1 MNYDFSNFPIDLI
14 LNILNIV
21 ILFVIVRFLVYK
33 PVKKFMDARTARVT
47 AAAEDA
53 GAKAKAAE
61 ELSEQLR
68 AQLADAA
75 NDADR
80 IRNEAA
86 AAAKAQADNVLKEA
100 GEQADRIVSEA
111 KERAEAER
119 EEVLSSL
126 RSDIASSAEAIAG
139 KILERKVSDEDTK
152 RIAEEFFR
160 EAESGGVAK
169 IFPVFSIKLYPRFYP
184 FFAQGPVFQVVCVVA
199 VYSENAKKT
208 RKQQISIKAY
218 E

>member
-86 AAAKAQADNVLKEA
+86 AAAKA
-100 GEQADRIVSEA
+100 
-111 KERAEAER
+111 
-119 EEVLSSL
+119 
-126 RSDIASSAEAIAG
+126 
-139 KILERKVSDEDTK
+139 
-152 RIAEEFFR
+152 
-160 EAESGGVAK
+160 
-169 IFPVFSIKLYPRFYP
+169 
-184 FFAQGPVFQVVCVVA
+184 
-199 VYSENAKKT
+199 
-208 RKQQISIKAY
+208 
-218 E
+218 

>member
-21 ILFVIVRFLVYK
+21 ILFVIVRILVYK

-169 IFPVFSIKLYPRFYP
+169 
-184 FFAQGPVFQVVCVVA
+184 
-199 VYSENAKKT
+199 
-208 RKQQISIKAY
+208 
-218 E
+218 

>member
-61 ELSEQLR
+61 ELSEQLK

-119 EEVLSSL
+119 EEVPR
-126 RSDIASSAEAIAG
+126 RSP
-139 KILERKVSDEDTK
+139 ERFLKERFPT
-152 RIAEEFFR
+152 RIR
-160 EAESGGVAK
+160 SG
-169 IFPVFSIKLYPRFYP
+169 LPRS
-184 FFAQGPVFQVVCVVA
+184 FFARLRAA
-199 VYSENAKKT
+199 VLQNE
-208 RKQQISIKAY
+208 
-218 E
+218 

>member
-47 AAAEDA
+47 AAEDA

-169 IFPVFSIKLYPRFYP
+169 
-184 FFAQGPVFQVVCVVA
+184 
-199 VYSENAKKT
+199 
-208 RKQQISIKAY
+208 
-218 E
+218 

>member
-33 PVKKFMDARTARVT
+33 PVKKFMDARTARVA
-47 AAAEDA
+47 AAAEEAD
-53 GAKAKAAE
+53 AKAKAADA
-61 ELSEQLR
+61 LSEQLK
-68 AQLADAA
+68 AQLAGAA

-86 AAAKAQADNVLKEA
+86 AAAKVQADNVLKEA

-119 EEVLSSL
+119 EDLQNDGSQ
-126 RSDIASSAEAIAG
+126 RQGRGDPG
-139 KILERKVSDEDTK
+139 QR
-152 RIAEEFFR
+152 
-160 EAESGGVAK
+160 
-169 IFPVFSIKLYPRFYP
+169 IFPADIKTGLLFHGFPLFL
-184 FFAQGPVFQVVCVVA
+184 G
-199 VYSENAKKT
+199 NL
-208 RKQQISIKAY
+208 
-218 E
+218 

>member
-47 AAAEDA
+47 AAAEEAD
-53 GAKAKAAE
+53 AKAKAADA
-61 ELSEQLR
+61 LSEQLK
-68 AQLADAA
+68 AQLAGAA

-86 AAAKAQADNVLKEA
+86 AAAKVQADNVLKEA

-119 EEVLSSL
+119 EDATDGHREKCAAKLAVLL
-126 RSDIASSAEAIAG
+126 EQRTDLTDAIDTLLDDIAAG
-139 KILERKVSDEDTK
+139 RKYMKVYRQMKMYNDADTN
-152 RIAEEFFR
+152 
-160 EAESGGVAK
+160 
-169 IFPVFSIKLYPRFYP
+169 PVLY
-184 FFAQGPVFQVVCVVA
+184 A
-199 VYSENAKKT
+199 AKK
-208 RKQQISIKAY
+208 
-218 E
+218 

>member
-47 AAAEDA
+47 AAAEAADA
-53 GAKAKAAE
+53 
-61 ELSEQLR
+61 LSEQLK
-68 AQLADAA
+68 AQLAGAA

-86 AAAKAQADNVLKEA
+86 AAAKVQADNVLKEA

-160 EAESGGVAK
+160 EAESGGAAK
-169 IFPVFSIKLYPRFYP
+169 
-184 FFAQGPVFQVVCVVA
+184 
-199 VYSENAKKT
+199 
-208 RKQQISIKAY
+208 
-218 E
+218 

>member
-33 PVKKFMDARTARVT
+33 PARVT
-47 AAAEDA
+47 AAAEEAD
-53 GAKAKAAE
+53 AKAKAADA
-61 ELSEQLR
+61 LSEQLK
-68 AQLADAA
+68 AQLAGAA

-86 AAAKAQADNVLKEA
+86 AAAKVQADNVLKEA

-160 EAESGGVAK
+160 EAESGGAAK
-169 IFPVFSIKLYPRFYP
+169 
-184 FFAQGPVFQVVCVVA
+184 
-199 VYSENAKKT
+199 
-208 RKQQISIKAY
+208 
-218 E
+218 